1 MTIAGGIAAALF
13 ARERTGKASVVDI
26 SLVGTGLWAMGAGL
40 TASMLAGGGGGGFS
54 PAAGAAFINPLV
66 GVYRAKGGGSAML
79 TMLQGHVYWADTVQ
93 HLGRP
98 ELAED
103 PRFATPEAFA
113 EHSDEARAVL
123 QEMFETATL
132 EEWRERL
139 AEMKGQ
145 WGPFQTLDQIPSDP
159 QVQANG
165 YLAEVDAGDGTTFGL
180 VTNPVQF
187 DEEPPVLRKGPEH
200 AQHTEDV
207 LLELG
212 LDWDRIAELKGAGA
226 IN

>member
-1 MTIAGGIAAALF
+1 M
-13 ARERTGKASVVDI
+13 
-26 SLVGTGLWAMGAGL
+26 
-40 TASMLAGGGGGGFS
+40 
-54 PAAGAAFINPLV
+54 
-66 GVYRAKGGGSAML
+66 
-79 TMLQGHVYWADTVQ
+79 
-93 HLGRP
+93 
-98 ELAED
+98 AED
-103 PRFATPEAFA
+103 PRFATPEAFS
-113 EHSDEARAVL
+113 ENSDEARAVL
-123 QEMFETATL
+123 QETFETATL

-165 YLAEVDAGDGTTFGL
+165 YLADVDAGDGSTFRL
-180 VTNPVQF
+180 VSSPVQF
-187 DEEPPVLRKGPEH
+187 DEQPPALRKGPEH

-212 LDWDRIAELKGAGA
+212 LEWDRIAELKGVGA